1 MTNLQLSHPFN
12 ALTSY
17 ALKVRV
23 QDYFYYIEQTVSI
36 ATKQVMM
43 DFYKDGSGIAFGKVA
58 EQSGKVEFGWPV
70 ILSSALG
77 IAYGGTGATTAAA
90 ALANLGGV
98 KKTGD
103 TMTGNLNISAYLYPS
118 LLLLPTYN
126 DTTNRTVFEG
136 SYVGASSFASWNDS
150 SGNNRRMLEVR
161 NSSYESNIDNAV
173 MVRTC
178 DNGTWGNYRV
188 FHAGMATGVPVAN
201 GGTGAT
207 TAASARSNLGCN
219 NASNLTTG
227 TVPAARLPFNVAYG
241 SANINYSSAGFTSVP
256 KVIVTYST
264 TSTNWSGDNGAI
276 KVYSKTT
283 TGANI
288 IVGGSFSTTRAVD
301 WIAIGT

>member
-1 MTNLQLSHPFN
+1 
-12 ALTSY
+12 
-17 ALKVRV
+17 
-23 QDYFYYIEQTVSI
+23 
-36 ATKQVMM
+36 M

-58 EQSGKVEFGWPV
+58 EQSGQVEFGWPV

-227 TVPAARLPFNVAYG
+227 TVPAARLPFKVAYG
-241 SANINYSSAGFTSVP
+241 SANINGSTAASINYSWARRISRLS
-256 KVIVTYST
+256 
-264 TSTNWSGDNGAI
+264 W
-276 KVYSKTT
+276 
-283 TGANI
+283 
-288 IVGGSFSTTRAVD
+288 VG
-301 WIAIGT
+301 

>member
-1 MTNLQLSHPFN
+1 M
-12 ALTSY
+12 
-17 ALKVRV
+17 
-23 QDYFYYIEQTVSI
+23 
-36 ATKQVMM
+36 
-43 DFYKDGSGIAFGKVA
+43 
-58 EQSGKVEFGWPV
+58 
-70 ILSSALG
+70 
-77 IAYGGTGATTAAA
+77 
-90 ALANLGGV
+90 
-98 KKTGD
+98 
-103 TMTGNLNISAYLYPS
+103 NISAYLYPS

-227 TVPAARLPFNVAYG
+227 TVPAARLPFKVAYG
-241 SANINYSSAGFTSVP
+241 SANINGSTAASINYSSAGFTSVP